1 MITSS
6 RKIFQSNNQK
16 MRHNFRQLKIWQSA
30 IEIALKVY
38 LLSGKLPKE
47 ELYGLKSQIQRS
59 AVSLASNIAEGSG
72 RTTDKDFSKFVDYA
86 LSSSYELETQML
98 LINMIYELE
107 TETIINE
114 LTEFQK
120 MTGSL
125 KSKLKLN

>member
-1 MITSS
+1 
-6 RKIFQSNNQK
+6 

>member
-1 MITSS
+1 
-6 RKIFQSNNQK
+6 

-30 IEIALKVY
+30 IKITLKVY

-47 ELYGLKSQIQRS
+47 ELYGLKSQIQRC

-72 RTTDKDFSKFVDYA
+72 RTTDKDFAKFVDYS
-86 LSSSYELETQML
+86 LSSSYELETQL
-98 LINMIYELE
+98 ILINMIYELE

-120 MTGSL
+120 MTGSF